1 MARCHICSILIA
13 MFHDVSH
20 SNAGETSGSNACL
33 QSRSQRI
40 AGARGCRLG
49 VRCISHRE
57 LRALKEAWTTS
68 LAHSCWASSIF
79 AARSRLGP
87 GTCGAATAA
96 LALVTS
102 PVCGW

>member
-40 AGARGCRLG
+40 AGARGCRL
-49 VRCISHRE
+49 E
-57 LRALKEAWTTS
+57 
-68 LAHSCWASSIF
+68 F
-79 AARSRLGP
+79 AASV
-87 GTCGAATAA
+87 TANS
-96 LALVTS
+96 VR
-102 PVCGW
+102 